1 MNAFRPL
8 SKQPWVVAGK
18 QQRNRLGQAHTLSSG
33 VGLYS
38 FSDTIPVRLNRL
50 LKCPLAV
57 ACVCPAPQ
65 PLGGSAEP
73 VVNGGDK
80 SDMKGCGD
88 YRGNIRRFLDQ
99 ELCPHELD
107 QFRAHLA
114 ECAACRQELE
124 AEEELSCLLARSRP
138 LYSAPD
144 SLRNRVLRAMREPL
158 PQSLPDPR
166 PKPSRG

>member
-1 MNAFRPL
+1 MPVGCCLR
-8 SKQPWVVAGK
+8 
-18 QQRNRLGQAHTLSSG
+18 LSS
-33 VGLYS
+33 
-38 FSDTIPVRLNRL
+38 T
-50 LKCPLAV
+50 
-57 ACVCPAPQ
+57 Q

-88 YRGNIRRFLDQ
+88 YRGNIRRFLDK

-114 ECAACRQELE
+114 ECAACSQEFE

-138 LYSAPD
+138 LYTAPD
-144 SLRNRVLRAMREPL
+144 SLRNRVLRAIGEPL
-158 PQSLPDPR
+158 PESLSEPR
-166 PKPSRG
+166 PKPRRG